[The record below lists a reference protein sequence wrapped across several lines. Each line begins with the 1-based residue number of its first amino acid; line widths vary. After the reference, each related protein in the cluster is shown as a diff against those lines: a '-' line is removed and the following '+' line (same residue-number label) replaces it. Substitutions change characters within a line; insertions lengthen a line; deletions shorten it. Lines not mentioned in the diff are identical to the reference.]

1 MTSKTFFL
9 PWTAA
14 VLAVLSLASLSSIAH
29 AGEDTK
35 PDVATETREVVLDT
49 IEDYVRRDVD
59 LKEAFLVVD
68 PRTGEPLKLAFD
80 HVHQGVKP
88 RGERYLACVDF
99 RDDAGMLYDVD
110 VVVDLD
116 AERPRVTEVYLHK
129 VDGEAVAAKDR
140 P

>member
-9 PWTAA
+9 PRIVAA
-14 VLAVLSLASLSSIAH
+14 LAVLVLGSLASSTH
-29 AGEDTK
+29 AGEGTK
-35 PDVATETREVVLDT
+35 SDIAPETREVVLDT
-49 IEDYVRRDVD
+49 IEDYVRHDIAV
-59 LKEAFLVVD
+59 KEAFLVVD
-68 PRTGEPLKLAFD
+68 PRTGEPLRLTLD

-99 RDDAGMLYDVD
+99 QDDAGTIHDVD

-116 AERPRVTEVYLHK
+116 AERPRVIDVYLHK
-129 VDGEAVAAKDR
+129 VDGETVAAEDR